1 MAPPTFDLALARIDL
16 RNARDDGGQKN
27 LVASD
32 SVSPS
37 TMIESPSSTF
47 SIVVDELLLRRAR
60 NGDLEALERLFRTF
74 QTPVHNLA
82 RRVCRNAHDADD
94 ILQETFLEVVR
105 SIGRFRGE
113 GSFAGWVRR
122 IAASKALMRLRERR
136 HEELPEELPAADRQ
150 SDQTQ
155 HPATLAD
162 LEATLARLSDAARAV
177 VWLHE
182 VEGYN
187 HEEIGAM
194 MGKTAS
200 FSKSQLARAWT
211 RLRELDLRQ
220 IGGSPCT

>member
-1 MAPPTFDLALARIDL
+1 MAPPTLDLALARTDL
-16 RNARDDGGQKN
+16 GNARDNGGEEN
-27 LVASD
+27 LVAPT
-32 SVSPS
+32 SVSPD
-37 TMIESPSSTF
+37 TMIQPPSSTF
-47 SIVVDELLLRRAR
+47 SIVVDQLLLRRAR
-60 NGDLEALERLFRTF
+60 DGDAAALERLFCTF

-82 RRVCRNAHDADD
+82 RRLCRNSHDAED

-122 IAASKALMRLRERR
+122 ITASKALMRLRQRQ
-136 HEELPEELPAADRQ
+136 HEELPDELPAAAQLSSQ
-150 SDQTQ
+150 SQ
-155 HPATLAD
+155 HPATRAD
-162 LEATLARLSDAARAV
+162 LEAALARLSDAARAV
-177 VWLHE
+177 LWLHE

-211 RLRELDLRQ
+211 RLRDLDLRQ
-220 IGGSPCT
+220 IGGPPCT